1 MNGLPAL
8 AQELQSKGRFGDS
21 MLVHMTPGE
30 VGGLQSLAMRHGGS
44 LTINPETG
52 LPESFFLAA
61 LLPALAGAAGTA
73 LLPTAATAALGGFA
87 VPAAVGGITALA
99 TGSIEKGLMAG
110 LGAYSGAGLA
120 EGLMAAGG
128 AGGAAAAGGAETLLA
143 AGAGAPGAAA
153 ADIAASTAAG
163 AMPTATGSI
172 GQLAAAPQATQSLL
186 AAPGGMG
193 AGAAGQGIVAP
204 TGAGFNLGMPSAQ
217 AAQTAAG
224 GIQGSTG
231 LIPGAPS
238 FAGVPGVTQ
247 TAGGIGGLPGAGGG
261 IGVTPQMQLAQQTGI
276 QTADTAMSPMDR
288 MMSGVKNIVSD
299 ESDGRKRF
307 MDKVGGVSGLASK
320 AAGVVSPFF
329 AEDEAEEGKAPDTR
343 IRPYAFDFRGPD
355 TQEGFQYRTGVPG
368 ESTSEIRYF
377 TPTFTPMGSF
387 KAGTEPGP
395 SFYGTP
401 TAEQYALYSQPKPK
415 ELAAGGIAG
424 LKKGRFLQGP
434 GDGMSDSI
442 PATINGTQP
451 ARLTDGE
458 FVVPADVVSHLGNG
472 SSKAGAEKLHAMM
485 DRIRKVRTG
494 KRKQAPEVKAE
505 RFMPA

>member
-120 EGLMAAGG
+120 EGLMAAGT
-128 AGGAAAAGGAETLLA
+128 AGGAAAAGGAESLLA
-143 AGAGAPGAAA
+143 AAPSAAA
-153 ADIAASTAAG
+153 GTAADVAASTAAG
-163 AMPTATGSI
+163 AMPTATGSV
-172 GQLAAAPQATQSLL
+172 GQLAAAPQATQALL

-204 TGAGFNLGMPSAQ
+204 TGAGFNLGVPSAQ
-217 AAQTAAG
+217 AAQAG
-224 GIQGSTG
+224 AVQGSTG

-238 FAGVPGVTQ
+238 FGGVPGVTQ

-276 QTADTAMSPMDR
+276 QTADAAMSPLDR
-288 MMSGVKNIVSD
+288 MMSGAKNIISD
-299 ESDGRKRF
+299 EGDGRKKF
-307 MDKVGGVSGLASK
+307 MDKVGGISGLATK
-320 AAGVVSPFF
+320 AAGAVSPFF
-329 AEDEAEEGKAPDTR
+329 AEDEEEGNVPDTR
-343 IRPYAFDFRGPD
+343 IRPYAFDFRGPE
-355 TQEGFQYRTGVPG
+355 TQEGFEYRTGVPG
-368 ESTSEIRYF
+368 ESTAEKRYF
-377 TPTFTPMGSF
+377 TPTFTSMGSF

-401 TAEQYALYSQPKPK
+401 TAEQYALYSKPK
-415 ELAAGGIAG
+415 EKGLAAGGIAG